1 MTAVLNIKEVL
12 ARSAQWLAEK
22 GLESPRL
29 DAEVLLA
36 HLLAMSRL
44 ELYLAWDR
52 LLNDKQ
58 KEQYRD
64 LLKRRANHE
73 PVAYIVGRREF
84 HSLDF
89 RVTPDVLIPRPETEL
104 LVELALQ
111 RVRGDAVSGVDGMD
125 GMDGVSR
132 PLRIADV
139 GTGSGAIA
147 VVLARELPEAR
158 LTATDDSEPALKV
171 ARHNAE
177 THGVAQRI
185 VFRCVSLLEG
195 LEGSFDLIVS
205 NPPYIA
211 ERDRETLPL
220 DVVRYEPTR
229 ALFAG
234 EDGLEVIRL
243 LIPEAAE
250 RLAPGAALLL
260 EIGAEQAAAVQELF
274 AADGR
279 YETAEPHQDFRGIE
293 RVVSAVRTA

>member
-1 MTAVLNIKEVL
+1 MTAMVLLTIKDAL
-12 ARSAQWLAEK
+12 TRSAQWLAEK

-44 ELYLAWDR
+44 DLYLAWDR

-104 LVELALQ
+104 LIEIALK
-111 RVRGDAVSGVDGMD
+111 RIRGRGEGKSAGATS
-125 GMDGVSR
+125 

-147 VVLARELPEAR
+147 VVLAKELPEAR

-171 ARHNAE
+171 ARQNAE
-177 THGVAQRI
+177 AHGVAQRI

-205 NPPYIA
+205 NPPYVS
-211 ERDRETLPL
+211 ERDRETLPP

-243 LIPEAAE
+243 LIPQAAE

-260 EIGAEQAAAVQELF
+260 EIGAEQTAAVQDLF

-279 YETAEPHQDFRGIE
+279 YEPAEPHQDFRGIE

>member
-125 GMDGVSR
+125 GMDGMDQSS
-132 PLRIADV
+132 PQL
-139 GTGSGAIA
+139 G
-147 VVLARELPEAR
+147 
-158 LTATDDSEPALKV
+158 
-171 ARHNAE
+171 
-177 THGVAQRI
+177 
-185 VFRCVSLLEG
+185 
-195 LEGSFDLIVS
+195 
-205 NPPYIA
+205 
-211 ERDRETLPL
+211 
-220 DVVRYEPTR
+220 
-229 ALFAG
+229 
-234 EDGLEVIRL
+234 
-243 LIPEAAE
+243 
-250 RLAPGAALLL
+250 
-260 EIGAEQAAAVQELF
+260 
-274 AADGR
+274 
-279 YETAEPHQDFRGIE
+279 
-293 RVVSAVRTA
+293 